1 MRSPKISIP
10 ACIISGLIV
19 IVIIIAVAAPFYT
32 PVFLGQPVD
41 VTEGPPLERSFAEE
55 TLLKGESFWLDNN
68 LLLGTQRFGGN
79 SFVTMSL
86 ARKTLNEQ
94 TAFQIKDQYV
104 TCVFESEWSNGYFLV
119 TREHTSDFALP
130 INEEDG
136 TVLYSFFYADVATGT
151 IKCFEQIS
159 SKRTPCIFG
168 ASCGDLLVSW
178 RSREDYYYLSRF
190 DPLTLSLLECR
201 EADYNYSEAVSIGND
216 QFLCRGTRSS
226 TKNRSAVDCIV
237 WLDANG
243 APLDCYDCL
252 SRGFVNEICV
262 ADDKAFVL
270 LNNRFGRGSQLITI
284 GLLLEE
290 QSFSEARFYAMPTFT
305 NNIIYAGLSWDD
317 TNGLRVQFSDIFSE
331 YIGTLQFVENG
342 KDLEAVVRRKYLD
355 VYSQLFPSAIVE
367 TDMGTL
373 FVFDNRRGEFVFYQ

>member
-1 MRSPKISIP
+1 MRFSRVSIS

-19 IVIIIAVAAPFYT
+19 IIIIIAVGAPFYT
-32 PVFLGQPVD
+32 PFFLGQPVD
-41 VTEGPPLERSFAEE
+41 VREGPPLEKSFAEE
-55 TLLKGESFWLDNN
+55 TLLKGESFWLGND

-86 ARKTLNEQ
+86 AGKTLSERS
-94 TAFQIKDQYV
+94 AFQIKDQYV
-104 TCVFESEWSNGYFLV
+104 TCVFESEWSNGYFLA
-119 TREHTSDFALP
+119 TQEYASDFALS
-130 INEEDG
+130 INDEDG
-136 TVLYSFFYADVATGT
+136 TVLYSLFYADAATST

-178 RSREDYYYLSRF
+178 RSREGDDYLSRF

-201 EADYNYSEAVSIGND
+201 EADYNFSDAVPIGDD

-226 TKNRSAVDCIV
+226 TKNQSAVDCIV

-270 LNNRFGRGSQLITI
+270 LNNRFGRGSQLMTI
-284 GLLLEE
+284 DLLLEE
-290 QSFSEARFYAMPTFT
+290 QSFSEAHFYAMPTFT
-305 NNIIYAGLSWDD
+305 NNITYSGLSWDD
-317 TNGLRVQFSDIFSE
+317 TNGLRVQFSDIFEE

-342 KDLEAVVRRKYLD
+342 KGLEVVARRKYLD
-355 VYSQLFPSAIVE
+355 GSIRLFPGAILE
-367 TDMGTL
+367 TDLGTL
-373 FVFDNRRGEFVFYQ
+373 FAFDNRRGEFVFYQ

>member
-1 MRSPKISIP
+1 MRFSKVSIP

-19 IVIIIAVAAPFYT
+19 IVIIITAGAPFYF
-32 PVFLGQPVD
+32 PLFLGQPVD
-41 VTEGPPLERSFAEE
+41 VTEGTPLEKCFSEE

-86 ARKTLNEQ
+86 AGRTLNEQ
-94 TAFQIKDQYV
+94 SDFQIKDQYV

-136 TVLYSFFYADVATGT
+136 TVLYSLFYADAATGT

-190 DPLTLSLLECR
+190 DPLTLSLLDCR
-201 EADYNYSEAVSIGND
+201 KADYNYSDAVPIGDD

-226 TKNRSAVDCIV
+226 TKNQSAVDCIV

-270 LNNRFGRGSQLITI
+270 LNNRFGRGSQLMTI
-284 GLLLEE
+284 DLLLEE
-290 QSFSEARFYAMPTFT
+290 QSFSEACFYAMPTFT
-305 NNIIYAGLSWDD
+305 NNIIYSGLSWDD
-317 TNGLRVQFSDIFSE
+317 TNGLRVQFSDIFSG

-355 VYSQLFPSAIVE
+355 VSSQLFPSAILE
-367 TDMGTL
+367 TDLGTL

>member
-270 LNNRFGRGSQLITI
+270 LNNRFGRGSQLMTI